1 MSKRL
6 YSIISNVMDIPISEI
21 NDESSPESIESWD
34 SFNSYV
40 LLDELET
47 EFKTEFSIDEVVET
61 KNVADIKKYLK
72 KNAYKTFT
80 QNIKILKN
88 SSYKGVPQFRDQ
100 ISAFVDAVTGG
111 TKNIV
116 SAIDGCNTVAV
127 CCAAIESLKTS
138 KPTKVHNY

>member
-6 YSIISNVMDIPISEI
+6 YSIISKVMDIPISKI
-21 NDESSPESIESWD
+21 NDESSPESIDSWD

-72 KNAYKTFT
+72 KH
-80 QNIKILKN
+80 
-88 SSYKGVPQFRDQ
+88 G
-100 ISAFVDAVTGG
+100 
-111 TKNIV
+111 
-116 SAIDGCNTVAV
+116 
-127 CCAAIESLKTS
+127 IEL
-138 KPTKVHNY
+138 ND

>member
-6 YSIISNVMDIPISEI
+6 YGIISKAMDVPISEI

-72 KNAYKTFT
+72 KH
-80 QNIKILKN
+80 
-88 SSYKGVPQFRDQ
+88 G
-100 ISAFVDAVTGG
+100 
-111 TKNIV
+111 
-116 SAIDGCNTVAV
+116 
-127 CCAAIESLKTS
+127 IEL
-138 KPTKVHNY
+138 ND

>member
-6 YSIISNVMDIPISEI
+6 YSIISKVMGIPISEI

-72 KNAYKTFT
+72 KH
-80 QNIKILKN
+80 
-88 SSYKGVPQFRDQ
+88 G
-100 ISAFVDAVTGG
+100 
-111 TKNIV
+111 
-116 SAIDGCNTVAV
+116 
-127 CCAAIESLKTS
+127 IEL
-138 KPTKVHNY
+138 ND